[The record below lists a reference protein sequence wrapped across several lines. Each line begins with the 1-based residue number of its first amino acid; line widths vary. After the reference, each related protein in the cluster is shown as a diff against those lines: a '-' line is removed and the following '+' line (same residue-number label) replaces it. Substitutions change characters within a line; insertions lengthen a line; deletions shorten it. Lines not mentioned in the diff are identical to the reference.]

1 MAKLTSSF
9 KNMLA
14 SLLGITLIASTTLG
28 VVNELTKDAI
38 ATTNANKQA
47 QAIAMVLPKF
57 DHLGESYKVKPT
69 DGNDSIEVFPALN
82 AEGAVVANAVKTY
95 TNSGFSG
102 YIEIMAGFDAEGTI
116 TGFKVLKHAET
127 PGLGSKMDAW
137 FSDASKEAQTI
148 IGKNPKSTK
157 MLVKKDGGDLD
168 AITAAT
174 ISSRAFLDAINRAYS
189 VLESSYDA
197 ATSAT
202 KQVKEVEE

>member
-14 SLLGITLIASTTLG
+14 SLLGITFIASTTLG

-38 ATTNANKQA
+38 AKTNADKQA
-47 QAIAMVLPKF
+47 KAIAMVLPKF
-57 DHLGESYKVKPT
+57 DHLGESYKVKPA
-69 DGNDSIEVFPALN
+69 DGNDSLEVFPALN
-82 AEGAVVANAVKTY
+82 SEGGIVANAVKTY
-95 TNSGFSG
+95 TNNGFSG
-102 YIEIMAGFDAEGTI
+102 YIEIMAGFDASGTI

-137 FSDASKEAQTI
+137 FSDASKETQNV
-148 IGKNPKSTK
+148 IGKNLESTK
-157 MLVKKDGGDLD
+157 MSVKKDGGDVD

-174 ISSRAFLDAINRAYS
+174 ISSRAFLDAINRAYAA
-189 VLESSYDA
+189 LESSYDA

-202 KQVKEVEE
+202 KQQEEEKE

>member
-9 KNMLA
+9 KNMLL

-47 QAIAMVLPKF
+47 EAIAMVLPKF

-69 DGNDSIEVFPALN
+69 DGADSIEVFPALD
-82 AEGAVVANAVKTY
+82 AEGAIVANAVKTY
-95 TNSGFSG
+95 TNKGFSG
-102 YIEIMAGFDAEGTI
+102 SIEIMAGFDAEGII

-127 PGLGSKMDAW
+127 PGLGSKMDTW
-137 FSDASKEAQTI
+137 FSDASKESQTV
-148 IGKNPKSTK
+148 IGKNPKTTK
-157 MLVKKDGGDLD
+157 MQVKKDGGDVD

-197 ATSAT
+197 TTSAT
-202 KQVKEVEE
+202 KQVKEVQE